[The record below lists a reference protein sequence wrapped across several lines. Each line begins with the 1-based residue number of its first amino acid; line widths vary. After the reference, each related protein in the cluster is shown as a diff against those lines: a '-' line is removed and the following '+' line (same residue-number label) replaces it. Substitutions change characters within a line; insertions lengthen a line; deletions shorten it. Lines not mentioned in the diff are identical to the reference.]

1 MKYSIKSCAT
11 VFMLLL
17 ISGTTIVSSDI
28 TSSTGKLHDHYD
40 SSAYH
45 STLFR
50 DKTISLNYG
59 GSYDVTTQASNRF
72 KGTCVQN
79 YATGLY
85 TQQKCVSTAA
95 ASVTKT
101 DRMDGNYFKTHY
113 HKSWSN

>member
-1 MKYSIKSCAT
+1 MKYSIKSCAA

-50 DKTISLNYG
+50 DKTISLNIIF
-59 GSYDVTTQASNRF
+59 VRCRV
-72 KGTCVQN
+72 GTILTCIGYV
-79 YATGLY
+79 
-85 TQQKCVSTAA
+85 
-95 ASVTKT
+95 
-101 DRMDGNYFKTHY
+101 M
-113 HKSWSN
+113 